1 MKTFVTLYEEVL
13 EEGAIWNFLKAKE
26 NRPVVKQIAK
36 ELTMMGMFAT
46 SPPTMAIYV
55 NDFLQKNFPNLG
67 SDIIN
72 KIAQYL
78 SSNPQVLELFK

>member
-1 MKTFVTLYEEVL
+1 MIKKLYEEVL
-13 EEGAIWNFLKAKE
+13 EEGAILDWIKAPE
-26 NRPVVKQIAK
+26 NRKTVKQLVK

-67 SDIIN
+67 SDIIH
-72 KIAQYL
+72 KIAEFI
-78 SSNPQVLELFK
+78 SNNPQILDWIK